1 MLLSIFGI
9 VLLIIII
16 ISYKISKREDKS
28 LITSL
33 IILIGFIGIE
43 IFIENTT
50 IQLLFFVCIIT
61 LIIYIVFFCFIPR
74 LFYIKG
80 KFLFTETKSEVWK
93 DLKIDSTIV
102 EKQEKN

>member
-1 MLLSIFGI
+1 M
-9 VLLIIII
+9 LLIIII
-16 ISYKISKREDKS
+16 TSYKISKKEDKS
-28 LITSL
+28 IITSL
-33 IILIGFIGIE
+33 IILIGSIGIE

-50 IQLLFFVCIIT
+50 IQLLFFVCIII

-74 LFYIKG
+74 LFYIKR
-80 KFLFTETKSEVWK
+80 KFLFSETKSEIWK